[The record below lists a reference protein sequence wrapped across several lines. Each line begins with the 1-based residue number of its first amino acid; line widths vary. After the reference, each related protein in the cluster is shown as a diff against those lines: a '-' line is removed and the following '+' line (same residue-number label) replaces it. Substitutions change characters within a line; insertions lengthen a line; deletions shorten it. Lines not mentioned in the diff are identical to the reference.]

1 MDSDKA
7 EIVFEDISSSEDTLL
22 DAESIGTDSV
32 ADMDEFEDNPHIG
45 YDETT
50 GDIVVNEQIP
60 KSDLPSKLPTWTY
73 EQIIQKER
81 TCIVKEDLTNIRN
94 LLSQCENIESSE
106 SETTEPRWFPKM
118 TENIEVRRTFKLDAI
133 ESDSD
138 WDDSSRDDNNN
149 SVYEEISEGSL
160 HLQVEEKKDDPR
172 NSPCPFEGC
181 DFVGRKLKFHVQHI
195 HMPRIMWDNP
205 QPPVRQERL
214 AEVHQLRGNVLQYL
228 SECLTGHSSM
238 TELIR
243 WANNNIAKMIPK
255 RSEIL
260 SNARIQMEGLCE
272 ELKWRKPDR
281 GTSDEPVIP
290 VKRSK
295 QEHSSELRVQK
306 RSVLDVFDSHFHLD
320 RASTRISGNPTA
332 ITIERWLGEQM
343 ERPPVVPVNIKG
355 GLLIF
360 CDPETYPET
369 VPFDSK
375 WKVAI
380 GLHPKK
386 IIYEA
391 SPQSVDR
398 FFEYVTNSR
407 VSAVGEVGLD
417 SSMNPGRANLDRQEQ
432 FLKEITEWIKPT
444 MPLILHIRSNR
455 EDVRIPKTCIT
466 ELYKFLNTV
475 VIRIKFLYY
484 TVLRAIKRQ

>member
-60 KSDLPSKLPTWTY
+60 KSDLPSKLPTWTVRILSH
-73 EQIIQKER
+73 Q
-81 TCIVKEDLTNIRN
+81 N
-94 LLSQCENIESSE
+94 LKQQNLVGY
-106 SETTEPRWFPKM
+106 PKM

-281 GTSDEPVIP
+281 YALRPIVSPCVLVHWRYQVLFSQYLLNEQLSAYMCFGLEFMNNIENLEKSPLEYAKTYSLIARVLAMREELNVDIDEETNEIETPTIKDTP
-290 VKRSK
+290 L
-295 QEHSSELRVQK
+295 EHSSELRVQK

-386 IIYEA
+386 IYEA
-391 SPQSVDR
+391 SPQSVGR
-398 FFEYVTNSR
+398 FF
-407 VSAVGEVGLD
+407 
-417 SSMNPGRANLDRQEQ
+417 
-432 FLKEITEWIKPT
+432 
-444 MPLILHIRSNR
+444 
-455 EDVRIPKTCIT
+455 
-466 ELYKFLNTV
+466 
-475 VIRIKFLYY
+475 
-484 TVLRAIKRQ
+484 

>member
-149 SVYEEISEGSL
+149 SVYEEISESSL

-228 SECLTGHSSM
+228 
-238 TELIR
+238 
-243 WANNNIAKMIPK
+243 K
-255 RSEIL
+255 RIL
-260 SNARIQMEGLCE
+260 PLVESDRRIV
-272 ELKWRKPDR
+272 ELKR

-386 IIYEA
+386 IYEA
-391 SPQSVDR
+391 SPQSV
-398 FFEYVTNSR
+398 
-407 VSAVGEVGLD
+407 
-417 SSMNPGRANLDRQEQ
+417 
-432 FLKEITEWIKPT
+432 
-444 MPLILHIRSNR
+444 
-455 EDVRIPKTCIT
+455 ED
-466 ELYKFLNTV
+466 FLNM
-475 VIRIKFLYY
+475 
-484 TVLRAIKRQ
+484 